1 MKATQMNVFSSTQD
15 KSLLF
20 GELLFL
26 SKKLVLL
33 SQPHTENVKINSKK
47 QKGHNKEPREE
58 LLKTKSG

>member
-1 MKATQMNVFSSTQD
+1 MFS
-15 KSLLF
+15 
-20 GELLFL
+20 